1 MPEYYY
7 YLKTGG
13 LILGYVAPVFAACC
27 LPLDG
32 PWILLRCLAAF
43 SLVLLGIVSLW
54 IGFTVEVLLENP
66 GDASWMYVALGA
78 WILTVPICCGI
89 FLVSAIIR
97 VVWTWVRSPANTSPE
112 DRVPDDQVTQV
123 TSVPESSNGD
133 PYPES
138 ATWD

>member
-1 MPEYYY
+1 MPEYYH

-32 PWILLRCLAAF
+32 VWILLRCIAAF

-54 IGFTVEVLLENP
+54 IGVTVEYLLENP
-66 GDASWMYVALGA
+66 DDASWMYVALGG
-78 WILTVPICCGI
+78 WIMTVPVCGGI

-97 VVWTWVRSPANTSPE
+97 VVWTCVRSPENTSPE
-112 DRVPDDQVTQV
+112 DSVPDDQVAQA
-123 TSVPESSNGD
+123 TSAPESSNGD
-133 PYPES
+133 TYPES